1 MWYDSLEMETLD
13 ETCET
18 NGQWVLA
25 RAKELARATGIPT
38 LLENRTDYQETRITH
53 GARVVAA
60 PGLLIRQLY
69 DQGIWRSPEIRRWID
84 LHLQAGLLNASTDTR
99 VDQVSENDLR
109 NWTWILLNPLV
120 LLVEERETLD
130 LSSAEIRESY
140 RRFRNIWRGNLH
152 CEVIVPLLGVQGDL
166 PAPVKLGKV
175 YELSQFTPKEKNRL
189 AGRWLNQGIMSA
201 GALQRAKFKLSF
213 TKEYKQQDEGD
224 LQWEIQIEAERVISA
239 LRLAGPGRIGAPAF
253 FQNRKDSGLS
263 TTVQNL
269 PNLSVPEFIPK
280 PLLLNAD
287 LLERTQ
293 ANYTLLVAAHSDASE
308 FELQVSLRRFNQAYS
323 RDNLEDPVL
332 DYTIALESCLLRGLN
347 DELAYRFSMR
357 GAAVAAGKRDP
368 VQVQSDLKRIY
379 SARSKIVHEGRM
391 PHPDLAELCNDLSR
405 VILLCYLER
414 LASGESVKAISE
426 KLDRQIIQALQR
438 S

>member
-1 MWYDSLEMETLD
+1 MWYNSLEMETLD
-13 ETCET
+13 EACET
-18 NGQWVLA
+18 NGEWVLA

-38 LLENRTDYQETRITH
+38 LVENRTDYQETRITH

-69 DQGIWRSPEIRRWID
+69 DRGIWRSPEIRRWID
-84 LHLQAGLLNASTDTR
+84 IHLQAGLLNASTGVR
-99 VDQVSENDLR
+99 VDQVSEDDLR

-120 LLVEERETLD
+120 FLIEKRETLD
-130 LSSAEIRESY
+130 LSSAEIGETY
-140 RRFRNIWRGNLH
+140 RRFRDVWRGNLH

-166 PAPVKLGKV
+166 PVPVKLGKV
-175 YELSQFTPKEKNRL
+175 YEISQFTPKEKNRL
-189 AGRWLNQGIMSA
+189 AGRWLNQGIMTA

-224 LQWEIQIEAERVISA
+224 LQWEIQKEAERVISA
-239 LRLAGPGRIGAPAF
+239 LRLAGPGRTGAPAF
-253 FQNRKDSGLS
+253 FQNREDSGLS
-263 TTVQNL
+263 ITAQNL
-269 PNLSVPEFIPK
+269 PNLSVPEFIQK
-280 PLLLNAD
+280 PLLLDAD
-287 LLERTQ
+287 LLKRTQ
-293 ANYTLLVAAHSDASE
+293 VNYALLVAANSDASE

-347 DELAYRFSMR
+347 DELSYRFSMR

-379 SARSKIVHEGRM
+379 NARSKIVHEGRM
-391 PHPDLAELCNDLSR
+391 PDPELAELCNELSR
-405 VILLCYLER
+405 VILMCYIER
-414 LASGESVKAISE
+414 LAAGESVKAISE